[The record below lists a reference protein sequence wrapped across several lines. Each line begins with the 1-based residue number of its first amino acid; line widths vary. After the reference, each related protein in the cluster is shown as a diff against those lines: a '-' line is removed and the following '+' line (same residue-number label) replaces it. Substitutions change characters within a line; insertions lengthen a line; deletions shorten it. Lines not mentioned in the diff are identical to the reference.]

1 MAGDNGS
8 LWIGMWVAVFLV
20 IVIAAMVLMGLWA

>member
-1 MAGDNGS
+1 MADGNGA

-20 IVIAAMVLMGLWA
+20 LVIAAMVMMGLWA